1 MQYYFINNLLNLKD
15 VIINKISNEDN
26 SIKIFIST
34 KPKEHVCPACSS
46 KTSRVHDYRE
56 QIIKDLPIHNKNVYL
71 VLKKRRYVCPHC
83 NKRFYET
90 YDFLPRYYR
99 MTNRLA
105 FFICQQLTKLINMT
119 SVAKIANVS
128 VSTVMRIFELVNYDR
143 LTLPKVL
150 CIDEFRGNA
159 ETGKFQCILVDGEK
173 KKIIDILPDRTQSE
187 LIRYFK
193 QIPRNERLNVKFFVC
208 DMCRPY
214 VDLAKTF
221 FPNSVIIIHKTG
233 NLGY

>member
-1 MQYYFINNLLNLKD
+1 VQYYFINNLLNLKD

-26 SIKIFIST
+26 SIKIYIST
-34 KPKEHVCPACSS
+34 KPKEHICPACSS

-119 SVAKIANVS
+119 SVAKIA
-128 VSTVMRIFELVNYDR
+128 D
-143 LTLPKVL
+143 
-150 CIDEFRGNA
+150 
-159 ETGKFQCILVDGEK
+159 
-173 KKIIDILPDRTQSE
+173 
-187 LIRYFK
+187 
-193 QIPRNERLNVKFFVC
+193 
-208 DMCRPY
+208 
-214 VDLAKTF
+214 
-221 FPNSVIIIHKTG
+221 
-233 NLGY
+233 